1 MIEKMAARAHANML
15 ASQSLTPAVVEAADG
30 LPRTSDDYKSYLK
43 EEREKIDSDDYKY
56 DVWKKVDK

>member
-30 LPRTSDDYKSYLK
+30 HPRTSDDYKSYLK

>member
-15 ASQSLTPAVVEAADG
+15 ASQSLTPAVVDG